1 MSFRQQYREYL
12 DLYVDID
19 NPPPFV
25 PRVTETEWEVEEDIM
40 KSLMKKKKKLE
51 LRLGMGTKNPYN
63 QVLYNDIE
71 KLAEKA
77 QDFFLITINPK
88 EEFWTGDKFNH
99 LYNLALKLPNYKW
112 VNEIYWFFEQ
122 RGETAEDM
130 GKGVHI
136 HFVLTKH
143 KTERRRLIDNMTS
156 CFGAVCGEPFVNTIN
171 VKNKKFEWLNDTLN
185 EYLIEQKKDSE
196 KINKVETDA
205 VWRKE
210 KNIEKKYFYDS
221 SVGLTIDKRPTS
233 YKSGQGGARH
243 APTGVRGVKS
253 GTKRGEYKKKSKT
266 KTRTTKSKIP
276 TPEHIVDWKNE
287 NVILEF

>member
-1 MSFRQQYREYL
+1 MSFRQQYREYME
-12 DLYVDID
+12 LYADVD

-25 PRVTETEWEVEEDIM
+25 PRVTEIEWEVEEEIQ
-40 KSLMKKKKKLE
+40 KSLMKKCKNLE
-51 LRLGMGTKNPYN
+51 LRLGLGTKNPYN
-63 QVLYNDIE
+63 QIWQDKYK

-88 EEFWTGDKFNH
+88 EEFWTGDKFNY
-99 LYNLALKLPNYKW
+99 LFNLALKLPNYKW
-112 VNEIYWFFEQ
+112 VKEIYWFFEQ

-156 CFGAVCGEPFVNTIN
+156 CFGAVCGEPFINTIN
-171 VKNKKFEWLNDTLN
+171 IKNKRVEWLQDTLN
-185 EYLIEQKKDSE
+185 EYLIEQKKDSD

-205 VWRKE
+205 VWRE
-210 KNIEKKYFYDS
+210 EMTLKNMYYFEE
-221 SVGLTIDKRPTS
+221 SVGLTIDKRPTTYS
-233 YKSGQGGARH
+233 TRGGARH
-243 APTGVRGVKS
+243 APAGVRGVKS
-253 GTKRGEYKKKSKT
+253 GTKRGKYKKKSKT
-266 KTRTTKSKIP
+266 ETRTTVSKIP
-276 TPEHIVDWKNE
+276 TPERIVDWKNE